1 MTINISGKD
10 GVTLAIALIGAALGI
25 FNTVRSVF
33 RDKPRLRVCAKRF
46 VTSNGDDG
54 LCVEVVNCGAISV
67 SVIQVGLDVSK
78 PRGHIFLFDP
88 LPIGV
93 QNFPHL
99 LQPGTKMDVYLGG
112 RAQQHP
118 SLRQATRPFARTATG
133 GTFRGGR
140 RAVRDY
146 LAQLPTAGEDGQ

>member
-1 MTINISGKD
+1 LTINISIKD
-10 GVTLAIALIGAALGI
+10 GVTLAVAIVGAALGI
-25 FNTVRSVF
+25 FNTVRGVF
-33 RDKPRLRVCAKRF
+33 RDRPRLRVCAKRF
-46 VTSNGDDG
+46 VHSLGYDG
-54 LCVEVVNCGAISV
+54 LCVEVVNCGAVSV
-67 SVIQVGLDVSK
+67 SVTQVGFEVSK
-78 PRGHIFLFDP
+78 PRGHIFVFHP

-93 QNFPHL
+93 QEFPQL

-118 SLRQATRPFARTATG
+118 SLQQATQPFARTATG
-133 GTFRGGR
+133 VTFRGGR